1 MGLLE
6 IIKTAGIVGAGGAG
20 FPTHV
25 KMNAKVDT
33 VIING
38 AECEPLLCKDKEM
51 MKNFPGEVLGGLLLA
66 IEHTG
71 AKTGIIALKEKNKD
85 AILSFEKL
93 IKANNIETRVKIH
106 ILGNY
111 YPSGDEVVLVYD
123 ATGRIVP
130 PGGIPLN
137 VSCVVSNVETF
148 YNIFMAAKNSA
159 PVTDKFLT
167 IAGEVE
173 RPVTLKVPIGTRIS
187 EILPYAGKILV
198 SDPVYMSGG
207 AMMSAVIYDV
217 NLPVTKTSSGFI
229 VLSREHPFIK
239 RKTQP
244 KEQFK
249 KIGKSACDQCSYCTE
264 FCPRYLLGH
273 PVEPHKVM
281 RTLGLTSAGDPLI
294 TKWSGA
300 CVECGLCGF
309 FSCPEGLLPNFACGV
324 SKRDAAAAGIKFEMK
339 KEGIKAHPMGQ
350 FRKVPLSR
358 LLAKIGLDKYNDH
371 ADLQNIQI
379 NPSKVIIP
387 LRQHIGMAAV
397 PVCAKGAAVKRGDLI
412 ASVPEGKMG
421 ASIHASIDGIIG
433 DITADAIIIERR

>member
-93 IKANNIETRVKIH
+93 IKANNIENRVKIH

-217 NLPVTKTSSGFI
+217 NLPITKTSSGFI
-229 VLSREHPFIK
+229 VLSSEHPFIK

-281 RTLGLTSAGDPLI
+281 RTLGLTSVGDPLI

-379 NPSKVIIP
+379 NPSKVIMP

-397 PVCAKGAAVKRGDLI
+397 PVCAKGAVVKRGDLI
-412 ASVPEGKMG
+412 ASIPEGKMG

-433 DITADAIIIERR
+433 DITADAIIIERK

>member
-38 AECEPLLCKDKEM
+38 AECEPLLCKDKELM
-51 MKNFPGEVLGGLLLA
+51 RNFPGEVLGGLLLA
-66 IEHTG
+66 MEHTG
-71 AKTGIIALKEKNKD
+71 APNGIIALKEKNKD
-85 AILSFEKL
+85 AILSFEKI
-93 IKANNIETRVKIH
+93 IKDNKIENRIRIH

-148 YNIFMAAKNSA
+148 YNIFMAAKSA
-159 PVTDKFLT
+159 LPVVDKFLT

-173 RPVTLKVPIGTRIS
+173 HPVTLKVPVGTRLS

-198 SDPVYMSGG
+198 NDPVYMSGG
-207 AMMSAVIYDV
+207 AMMSAVVYDV
-217 NLPVTKTSSGFI
+217 NTPITKTSSGFI
-229 VLSREHPFIK
+229 VLSREHSFIK
-239 RKTQP
+239 RKTQT
-244 KEQFK
+244 KQQFK

-281 RTLGLTSAGDPLI
+281 RTLGLTSVSEPLI
-294 TKWSGA
+294 SRWSGA

-309 FSCPEGLLPNFACGV
+309 YSCPEGLLPNFACGL
-324 SKRDAAAAGIKFEMK
+324 SKRDAMAAGVKFEMK

-358 LLAKIGLDKYNDH
+358 LLVKLGLDKYNDH
-371 ADLQNIQI
+371 ADLKNIQVS
-379 NPSKVIIP
+379 PAKVVLQ
-387 LRQHIGMAAV
+387 LRQHIGQPAAPLCV
-397 PVCAKGAAVKRGDLI
+397 KGAAVKRGDLI

-421 ASIHASIDGIIG
+421 ASIHASIDGVIG
-433 DITADAIIIERR
+433 DITPDFIVIERK